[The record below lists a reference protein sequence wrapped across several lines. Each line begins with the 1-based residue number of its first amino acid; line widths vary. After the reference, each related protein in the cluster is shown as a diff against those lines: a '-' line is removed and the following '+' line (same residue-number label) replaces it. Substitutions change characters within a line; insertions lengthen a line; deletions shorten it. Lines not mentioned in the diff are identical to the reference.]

1 MDIGAYILPG
11 LALAILFGL
20 IYVTAA
26 WVYDGSKPEE
36 DVDIP
41 GPPEK
46 PAPAAATPRRGPM
59 GAMVWIDRPPQ
70 RPGRERTS
78 PPG

>member
-11 LALAILFGL
+11 LALTILFGL

-41 GPPEK
+41 GPPER
-46 PAPAAATPRRGPM
+46 PAPPAPPPKRGTP
-59 GAMVWIDRPPQ
+59 GAMVWVDKPSRLGK
-70 RPGRERTS
+70 GRIFPTE
-78 PPG
+78 